1 MVILQEKKTN
11 KQKQWAFFFTR
22 LVMVAA
28 YKNCIIGT
36 NYLHLNE
43 GLIII
48 CVVRV
53 CWLSANDSSPYVACK
68 QFPYSAIST
77 GADGGKV
84 G

>member
-53 CWLSANDSSPYVACK
+53 C
-68 QFPYSAIST
+68 
-77 GADGGKV
+77 
-84 G
+84 